1 MSDEQLDAIERF
13 IAFVTSEA
21 IQTELV
27 HAFSRLPA
35 RRSVLDSDAVR
46 SDPILSDAARA
57 LVAGVPQ
64 PSVPE
69 MRAVWDAIK
78 PQFNAVLA
86 GTTTPEDAA
95 AAMQASALAAI
106 EAPR

>member
-1 MSDEQLDAIERF
+1 
-13 IAFVTSEA
+13 
-21 IQTELV
+21 
-27 HAFSRLPA
+27 
-35 RRSVLDSDAVR
+35 
-46 SDPILSDAARA
+46 
-57 LVAGVPQ
+57 
-64 PSVPE
+64 
-69 MRAVWDAIK
+69 MRAVWDAIR